1 MLRKGQLNLSAAKF
15 NPVIF
20 VTVGFA
26 VQHCECVFCCYFA
39 SPLCCLN
46 NFMMKSYRFNILKA
60 TCIAWIRVN
69 LKKRHASRLE
79 NFVLQMLPS
88 QTRLPNS
95 IFQQLCI
102 LHEVSVI
109 KSATKI
115 SFFLKCF
122 VCCRFPNN
130 RKFIN
135 DFWIHRTSYLPL
147 FIQNET
153 LEQDNTNI
161 SEALSGQ
168 NYQMKYYST
177 TRWTTTVFRNLT
189 PFLLCWV

>member
-20 VTVGFA
+20 VTVSFA
-26 VQHCECVFCCYFA
+26 VQRCCYFA

-46 NFMMKSYRFNILKA
+46 NSVMKSYRFNILKP
-60 TCIAWIRVN
+60 TCIAWIRTS

-88 QTRLPNS
+88 QTRLLTS
-95 IFQQLCI
+95 SFQQLCI
-102 LHEVSVI
+102 LPEVSFI

-115 SFFLKCF
+115 PFSLTCF
-122 VCCRFPNN
+122 ICCPFPNN
-130 RKFIN
+130 RKFIH
-135 DFWIHRTSYLPL
+135 DFGMHRTSYLLL
-147 FIQNET
+147 FIQSQT
-153 LEQDNTNI
+153 LEQDSTNI
-161 SEALSGQ
+161 SKALPGQ

-177 TRWTTTVFRNLT
+177 TGWATKVFRNLT
-189 PFLLCWV
+189 LFLLGWV